1 MNGLNLKLNK
11 KSKLALSTQLYR
23 ALLSAIRSGH
33 LKAGERCPTEE
44 ELTSALN
51 ISRTVVQKAYAQL
64 MDENIIQRY
73 KGKGTYVSEKSI
85 DFDFIQAFLPM
96 TKLIELN
103 GFIPSIK
110 NLSVEVLAFNHDQMG
125 NLELNPEDQV
135 LKVSRIYY
143 ANTQALTHFTMY
155 YPLKYYPNLET
166 KIISNQPM
174 MEILKDYPIQLK
186 SSFRSIFA
194 LILCDDVC
202 HELKLKN
209 GSAGFKIMNIAYDAL
224 GKPVQSTVY
233 YLDGQGTNLSLDY
246 FKNVGLNLFNK
257 R

>member
-1 MNGLNLKLNK
+1 MNDLNLKLNK

-23 ALLSAIRSGH
+23 ALLSAIHSGK
-33 LKAGERCPTEE
+33 LKAGQRCPTEE
-44 ELTSALN
+44 ELTSALH

-64 MDENIIQRY
+64 MDENMIQRY
-73 KGKGTYVSEKSI
+73 KGKGTFVSEKSI

-103 GFIPSIK
+103 GYVPSIK
-110 NLSVEVLAFNHDQMG
+110 NLNVEVLPFTHDQMG
-125 NLELNPEDQV
+125 NLELSPEDQV
-135 LKVSRIYY
+135 LKVSRIYF

-155 YPLKYYPNLET
+155 YPLKYYPDLET

-174 MEILKDYPIQLK
+174 MEILKDYSIQLK

-202 HELKLKN
+202 RELKLKK
-209 GSAGFKIMNIAYDAL
+209 GSAGFKIMNIVYDAF
-224 GKPVQSTVY
+224 GHPVQSTVY
-233 YLDGQGTNLSLDY
+233 YMDGQGTNLSLDY